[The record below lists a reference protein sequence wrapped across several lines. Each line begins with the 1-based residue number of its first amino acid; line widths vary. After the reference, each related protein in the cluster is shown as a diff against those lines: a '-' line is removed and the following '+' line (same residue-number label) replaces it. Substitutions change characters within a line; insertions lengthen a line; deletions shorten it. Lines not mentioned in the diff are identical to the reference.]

1 MNKRTTLE
9 NIYSAIKQHLVTV
22 VYAQTEFKDLNEV
35 TEITLEQFLKDLDS
49 YVASGIFSDVL
60 DFKYQIISN
69 RSVQIQT
76 DYYSG
81 FCQNSIKA
89 VLRLCDGVSIEQVKK
104 QLEQTIFDSCNV
116 QDWRNDIYEM

>member
-35 TEITLEQFLKDLDS
+35 TEITPEQFLKDLDS

-116 QDWRNDIYEM
+116 